1 MPGSF
6 EESMSE
12 REANEAAA
20 YRALDI
26 LESID
31 DLFYTVDR
39 EWRLTYLTAPTARL
53 WGVDR
58 KAVIGRVVWDLFP
71 QVDFPATEGF
81 RIFDKAFTQRIALEE
96 EFFSVALQ
104 RWVRVILYPVPD
116 GGLIVYHRDIS
127 AKHAAEQERERL
139 LEVVRQL
146 SEERGRLMA
155 VAGHDLRQ
163 PIQALAY
170 CLEKLSPLI
179 ISERDQ
185 KVYKLAMTAF
195 NSMMI
200 DLDMLA
206 IGSQL
211 DQDIVPKLEE
221 IELGSFLL
229 KQMDIWSF
237 HAETKG
243 LKLRLVQPHLNIIS
257 DYGMLRTILHNLVGN
272 AIKYTSSGTILVGC
286 RHRGNFAAIEVID
299 RGLGIP
305 ADLQAQIFQAFKQLD
320 TNSHGLGLG
329 LSIVRR
335 TAERLGHKIEMNS
348 VQGRGSRFAVVV
360 PLSMRNDRTG

>member
-1 MPGSF
+1 
-6 EESMSE
+6 MSD

-20 YRALDI
+20 HRALDI

-39 EWRLTYLTAPTARL
+39 EWRLTYLTAPTAKF

-58 KAVIGRVVWDLFP
+58 EAVIGRVVWDLFP
-71 QVDFPATEGF
+71 KVDFPSTEGY
-81 RIFDKAFTQRIALEE
+81 RIFQKAYTQRLVVED
-96 EFFSVALQ
+96 EFFSIALQ
-104 RWVRVILYPVPD
+104 CWIRVTLYPTPD

-127 AKHAAEQERERL
+127 EKHAAEEERERL
-139 LEVVRQL
+139 LEIVRQL

-170 CLEKLSPLI
+170 CLEKLSPLV

-185 KVYKLAMTAF
+185 KVFKLAMTAF
-195 NSMMI
+195 NSMML

-221 IELGSFLL
+221 IELGGFLRD
-229 KQMDIWSF
+229 QADIWSF
-237 HAETKG
+237 HAEAKG
-243 LKLRLVQPHLNIIS
+243 LKLRLVQPHLNIVS
-257 DYGMLRTILHNLVGN
+257 DPGMLRTILHNLVGN

-286 RHRGNFAAIEVID
+286 RRRRGFAAIEVFD

-305 ADLQAQIFQAFKQLD
+305 EALQAQIFEAFKQLD
-320 TNSHGLGLG
+320 SNRHGLGLG

-348 VQGRGSRFAVVV
+348 IQHHGSRFAVVV
-360 PLSMRNDRTG
+360 PLAR